1 MFTFVLPLLSHRCVC
16 APLRFSYRKNL
27 VVVGVEK
34 KIMVWL
40 KNSLFT
46 TQMDG
51 SVPRSPYKNI
61 QFCRHE
67 SSWKYPKMS
76 LKILSGVTQT
86 AVTHLAVLLAS
97 I

>member
-1 MFTFVLPLLSHRCVC
+1 M
-16 APLRFSYRKNL
+16 LRLGFRTERTWLWSVWK
-27 VVVGVEK
+27 K

>member
-1 MFTFVLPLLSHRCVC
+1 
-16 APLRFSYRKNL
+16 
-27 VVVGVEK
+27 
-34 KIMVWL
+34 MVWL

>member
-1 MFTFVLPLLSHRCVC
+1 M
-16 APLRFSYRKNL
+16 LRLGFRTERTWLWL
-27 VVVGVEK
+27 VWKK